1 MTFINYASREI
12 NCKIVYYGPGLGGKT
27 TNLQYIYDTSAA
39 QQKGKL
45 ISLATETERT
55 LFFDFLPLE
64 LGTVRGFKARFH
76 LYTVPG
82 QVFYDASRKLILKG
96 VDGVVFVA
104 DSQRERMDANLES
117 LWNLEENLKSHGYDF
132 SKIPY
137 ALQLNK
143 RDLPDVLSLGD
154 LTRELARKDEP
165 IIEAVAPKGVGVFET
180 LKAVAKQVLTD
191 LRKSAGAS

>member
-143 RDLPDVLSLGD
+143 RDLPDVLSVDELK
-154 LTRELARKDEP
+154 RELVRKDEP